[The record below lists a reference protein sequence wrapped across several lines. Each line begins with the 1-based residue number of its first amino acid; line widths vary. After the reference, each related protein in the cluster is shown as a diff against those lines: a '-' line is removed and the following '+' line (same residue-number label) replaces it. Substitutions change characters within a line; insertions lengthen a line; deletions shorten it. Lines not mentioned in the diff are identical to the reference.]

1 MIGNAGKIGWL
12 VQFLFLGLILLPGLA
27 GPPGMSGAWASE
39 TGEQERDSVQTI
51 PLEMF
56 QQEFEMFIARQPDL
70 ASSDVVISRFKVTR
84 NTPVPAGDVDI
95 QLLRTNNRPLSRYVR
110 VKAVISVNGIPEN
123 NAEVSA
129 WLDVFETVVCAAR
142 DLPQGHVLRKNDLYE
157 ERRNISKDME
167 EAVTDT
173 GRLVGLMAKRSIRKG
188 DMVQHW
194 MVEKKPVVKRGDQVT
209 ILVESGLLRVTIPG
223 TVLDDGFAGDTVS
236 VENSMS
242 SKKIFARVV
251 DEVTVRVDM

>member
-1 MIGNAGKIGWL
+1 MIGKIGIGKTGQIGL
-12 VQFLFLGLILLPGLA
+12 VGLIVLMGVMMPAGMNGL
-27 GPPGMSGAWASE
+27 WASDA
-39 TGEQERDSVQTI
+39 GDQGRGALQTV

-56 QQEFEMFIARQPDL
+56 QQAFDGFVSRQPDL
-70 ASSDVVISRFKVTR
+70 ASSEVVITRFKVAR
-84 NTPVPAGDVDI
+84 NNPVPAGDVDI
-95 QLLRTNNRPLSRYVR
+95 QLVRTSNRPLSRHVR
-110 VKAVISVNGIPEN
+110 VKAVVSVDGIPEN

-129 WLDVFETVVCAAR
+129 WLDVFEVVVCAAR
-142 DLPQGHVLRKNDLYE
+142 DLPQGHILRERDLVE
-157 ERRNISKDME
+157 ERRNISREMD

-188 DMVQHW
+188 DMVKPW
-194 MVEKKPVVKRGDQVT
+194 MVEKKPVVKRGDQVM

-223 TVLDDGFAGDTVS
+223 IVLDDGFAGETVS

-251 DEVTVRVDM
+251 DEVTVRVDI